1 MKLSRRNANIT
12 ININGI
18 NIQYNTMHTFYN
30 FIDTENQEKTRD
42 PYLLT
47 DFLAEEWI
55 GLSGFSIETGLNI
68 LLNMSIYYP

>member
-47 DFLAEEWI
+47 DFLAEE
-55 GLSGFSIETGLNI
+55 
-68 LLNMSIYYP
+68 